1 MLPETHRFV
10 LEKLLIRLNGEE
22 IIWAL
27 TGSARFAL
35 QGIDSEIN
43 DIDLQTDKVGAYKIE
58 ECFSDQV
65 TQPVVF
71 SSSDKIRSYFGALLI
86 SGVRVEIMRDLQKRL
101 PTGEWES
108 PVDVESLREFL
119 EVDNLR
125 VLVLSLKHEHHAY
138 RLLGW
143 EEKALVLK
151 RALRRQIKEK
161 EEDV

>member
-27 TGSARFAL
+27 TGSASFAL
-35 QGIDSEIN
+35 QGIDFEVN
-43 DIDLQTDKVGAYKIE
+43 DIDLQTDKMGAYKIE

-86 SGVRVEIMRDLQKRL
+86 NGVRVEIMGDLQKRL
-101 PTGEWES
+101 PNGEWES

-119 EVDNLR
+119 KIDNLR
-125 VLVLSLKHEHHAY
+125 VPILPLEHECHAY
-138 RLLGW
+138 RLLGR
-143 EEKALVLK
+143 EEKARALK
-151 RALRRQIKEK
+151 RALKRRIKVK
-161 EEDV
+161 EEDA